1 MTEPHTILEKLGEP
15 FPRNAIKSREGAG
28 RKRFDYVEA
37 HTVIHRLNTVAVAW
51 DFRIVNVEWRS
62 DLLIVQ
68 GELTIPGLGTRT
80 GFGVQKVAPNAGED
94 LVKGASS
101 DALKK
106 AATLFGV
113 ALELYGPDY
122 EAGEAPVRPQSRDV
136 APQRDDYS
144 NAPQRA
150 YAPVERG
157 PQGIGGDL
165 LATDR
170 QRSLIQ
176 ALARD
181 LKFTGKSLDDLSIE
195 KTGQSLQNITRKGAS
210 TVIEYLKERKDA
222 RDRSPA

>member
-1 MTEPHTILEKLGEP
+1 MSDPTTILQKLGEP

-28 RKRFDYVEA
+28 RKRFDYIEA
-37 HTVIHRLNTVAVAW
+37 HTCIHRLNTVAGAW
-51 DFRIVNVEWRS
+51 DFRIVNVEWRA

-122 EAGEAPVRPQSRDV
+122 EAGESPVRPLSRDV
-136 APQRDDYS
+136 APR
-144 NAPQRA
+144 ATERPQQA
-150 YAPVERG
+150 YAPP
-157 PQGIGGDL
+157 PQAPAGTGSDF
-165 LATDR
+165 AVTDR
-170 QRSLIQ
+170 QRGLIQ
-176 ALARD
+176 ALCRD
-181 LKFTGKSLDDLSIE
+181 LKITGTALDAICRE
-195 KTGQSLQNITRKGAS
+195 KTGQGIESLARKDAS
-210 TVIEYLKERKDA
+210 SIIEYLKERVAA
-222 RDRSPA
+222 RGQS